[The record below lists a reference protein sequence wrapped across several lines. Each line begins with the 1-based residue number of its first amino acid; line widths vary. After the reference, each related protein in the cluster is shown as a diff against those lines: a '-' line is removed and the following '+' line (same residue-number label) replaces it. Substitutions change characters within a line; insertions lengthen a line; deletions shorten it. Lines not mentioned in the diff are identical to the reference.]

1 VVGLA
6 GAGTPTEILVYE
18 NLLPALD
25 QARTL
30 LPRLATVA
38 FTSGRMHR
46 LRWRDGGFLKVW
58 QSTATSGYI
67 ADFTYGDLDG
77 DTIPEVLVAV
87 MPRGLTLETLNPFGR
102 PRAELVFY
110 ELP

>member
-1 VVGLA
+1 
-6 GAGTPTEILVYE
+6 
-18 NLLPALD
+18 
-25 QARTL
+25 
-30 LPRLATVA
+30 
-38 FTSGRMHR
+38 MHR